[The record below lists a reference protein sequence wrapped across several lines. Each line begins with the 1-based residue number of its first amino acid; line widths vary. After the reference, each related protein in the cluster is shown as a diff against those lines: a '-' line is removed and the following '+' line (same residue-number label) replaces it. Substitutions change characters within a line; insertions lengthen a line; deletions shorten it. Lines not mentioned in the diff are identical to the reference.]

1 MRYTTAMRSVAVLF
15 VVAVAVL
22 AGSCSASSPSTPASQ
37 VPQPAAQ
44 PGDVIGWGEAAA
56 SIGQT
61 LTVEGPVSELHR
73 GLGPYGPAL
82 LVYVG
87 ADPSDPQRFVV
98 VIPVKVLK
106 QLSANDRERL
116 SGALLRATGTI
127 IRYRGAATIVV
138 RSSRQ
143 LHIQ

>member
-1 MRYTTAMRSVAVLF
+1 MNYGAAMRYVVGLL
-15 VVAVAVL
+15 VVAVIVSV
-22 AGSCSASSPSTPASQ
+22 GSCSASSPSSPASQ

-44 PGDVIGWGEAAA
+44 PGDVVSWGEAAA

-73 GLGPYGPAL
+73 GLGPHGPAL

-138 RSSRQ
+138 QSSRQ